1 MYWGLCR
8 AVSNLVSSEVHVK
21 YSFEVQREGF
31 DIKNTIKAGGST
43 ARAWSKMCEWV
54 MGDGWVIP
62 LRLL

>member
-31 DIKNTIKAGGST
+31 DIKKYKVSSVQST
-43 ARAWSKMCEWV
+43 ECRV
-54 MGDGWVIP
+54 VI
-62 LRLL
+62 